1 MNFLAHLYL
10 SGNDEDL
17 MIGNFIA
24 DAVKGKEI
32 ENCKSNIT
40 KGIQLHRAID
50 TFTDQHPD
58 FRKSVSLIRSKQG
71 KFSGVVMDIFFDH
84 FLAKNWRKYHDID
97 LRNFTNDFHQTLEI
111 RKTELPA
118 KIKMMLPILIS
129 EDWLYQY
136 QFIEGIQNVCEGM
149 SRRTRFESNMALAHL
164 DLLDNYEVLESNFN
178 NFFLDIMFFVKDKG
192 VLL

>member
-1 MNFLAHLYL
+1 
-10 SGNDEDL
+10 

-24 DAVKGKEI
+24 DAVKGKEL
-32 ENCKSNIT
+32 ENYDVEII
-40 KGIQLHRAID
+40 KGIHLHRAID
-50 TFTDQHPD
+50 TYTDQHPLFKQSSD
-58 FRKSVSLIRSKQG
+58 LIRQKQG

-84 FLAKNWRKYHDID
+84 FLAKNWIKYHNED

-111 RKTELPA
+111 RKKELPP
-118 KIKMMLPILIS
+118 KIKMMMPILIS

-149 SRRTRFESNMALAHL
+149 SRRTRFESNMANAHY
-164 DLLDNYEVLESNFN
+164 DLIENYKSLESNFN
-178 NFFLDIMFFVKDKG
+178 NFFQDIMLFVKDKG

>member
-1 MNFLAHLYL
+1 VNFLAHLYL
-10 SGNDEDL
+10 SGNDKDL

-24 DAVKGKEI
+24 DAVKGKELENYDI
-32 ENCKSNIT
+32 EII

-50 TFTDQHPD
+50 TFTDHHPLFKQSSD
-58 FRKSVSLIRSKQG
+58 LIREKQG

-84 FLAKNWRKYHDID
+84 FLAKNWIKYHDID
-97 LRNFTNDFHQTLEI
+97 LRDFTNDFHQTLEI

-129 EDWLYQY
+129 EDWLYEY

-149 SRRTRFESNMALAHL
+149 SRRTRFESNMANAHL
-164 DLLDNYEVLESNFN
+164 DLLDNYEVLETNFN
-178 NFFLDIMFFVKDKG
+178 NFFLDIMLFVKDKG

>member
-10 SGNDEDL
+10 SGNDKNL

-24 DAVKGKEI
+24 DAVKGKEL
-32 ENCKSNIT
+32 ENYDVEII
-40 KGIQLHRAID
+40 KGIHLHRAID
-50 TFTDQHPD
+50 TYTDQHPLFKQSSD
-58 FRKSVSLIRSKQG
+58 LIRQKQG

-84 FLAKNWRKYHDID
+84 FLAKNWIKYHNED

-111 RKTELPA
+111 RKKELPP
-118 KIKMMLPILIS
+118 KIKMMMPILIS

-149 SRRTRFESNMALAHL
+149 SRRTRFESNMANAHY
-164 DLLDNYEVLESNFN
+164 DLIENYKSLESNFN
-178 NFFLDIMFFVKDKG
+178 NFFQDIMLFVKDKG

>member
-10 SGNDEDL
+10 SGNDNEL

-32 ENCKSNIT
+32 ENYKSHTI
-40 KGIQLHRAID
+40 KGIQLHRSID
-50 TFTDQHPD
+50 TFTDLHPCFKD
-58 FRKSVSLIRSKQG
+58 SIALIRAKQG

-84 FLAKNWRKYHDID
+84 FLAKNWEKYHKLE
-97 LRNFTNDFHQTLEI
+97 LRNYTNNFYQILNK
-111 RKTELPA
+111 RKEELPT

-129 EDWLYQY
+129 EDWLYEY
-136 QFIEGIQNVCEGM
+136 QFIEGIKNVCEGM
-149 SRRTRFESNMALAHL
+149 SRRTRFESNMAIAHF
-164 DLLDNYEVLESNFN
+164 DLLDNYETLETNFN
-178 NFFLDIMFFVKDKG
+178 NFFQDIMHFVKDKG